1 VLLGP
6 PPSAQS
12 YLDISRV
19 IDAAK
24 SCVADALHPGYGFL
38 SENAAIAR
46 ACTENNI
53 VFIGPTEAQLRAIG
67 DKLLARDNA
76 EAAGLPIVPGGPV
89 KKASDALQLAETLG
103 WPILLKAVGGGGGR
117 GMKIV
122 HAAAELTQ
130 AMDLAMAE
138 ADNAFGDKRIY
149 LERYVARGRHVEVQI
164 LGDGSNVIH
173 HGTRD
178 CSIQRRYQ
186 KLVEEAPAPG
196 LSNLLR
202 DSMENAAVR
211 FGRHLAYQGLGTVE
225 FLLDGEREEFY
236 FLEMNARIQVEHPVT
251 EAITGIDLVAQQIRI
266 AEGRPL
272 GLKQNDVQFNGH
284 AIECR
289 LNAEDCMHDFR
300 PSPGE
305 IRKALFPAG
314 IGIRVDTHIESGSVV
329 PPYYD
334 SLLGKLIVTGENREA
349 AIKDMQQALGN
360 CHIEGIANNLIL
372 HKHIMQSADFMS
384 GGVDT
389 GFIELML
396 KTNPL
401 ERRPEPDG
409 KQHA

>member
-1 VLLGP
+1 
-6 PPSAQS
+6 
-12 YLDISRV
+12 
-19 IDAAK
+19 
-24 SCVADALHPGYGFL
+24 
-38 SENAAIAR
+38 
-46 ACTENNI
+46 
-53 VFIGPTEAQLRAIG
+53 
-67 DKLLARDNA
+67 
-76 EAAGLPIVPGGPV
+76 
-89 KKASDALQLAETLG
+89 
-103 WPILLKAVGGGGGR
+103 
-117 GMKIV
+117 
-122 HAAAELTQ
+122 
-130 AMDLAMAE
+130 
-138 ADNAFGDKRIY
+138 
-149 LERYVARGRHVEVQI
+149 
-164 LGDGSNVIH
+164 
-173 HGTRD
+173 
-178 CSIQRRYQ
+178 
-186 KLVEEAPAPG
+186 VEEAPALG

-225 FLLDGEREEFY
+225 FLLDSEREEFY

-401 ERRPEPDG
+401 ESRPDPDG